1 MGAERVTYLVLYIFL
16 AILIILVDVL
26 LNKLWL
32 THSCYRYKTE
42 IANLIRVGF
51 TIVMSLVFNLPLGF
65 SGINSGWQTW
75 LPFFLGI
82 GLFAISYFSLQI
94 AYKEGVTHEYIPLNN
109 LLDGSLGEKVLLLGL
124 FVPLGEELFYRGLI
138 QNLFVKAIGAL
149 GAILLTILVFVG
161 IHYGN
166 VISGFET
173 KEQFFSMLLGRLL
186 LTSVLGWLYL
196 ESQSI
201 WLPIFIHA
209 LQDLGTYLIVYG
221 KEKRLGSSKP
231 PNLLGEK
238 DSRTDI

>member
-1 MGAERVTYLVLYIFL
+1 MVYLVLYIFL
-16 AILIILVDVL
+16 AIFILLADVL

-32 THSCYRYKTE
+32 THSSYRYKTQ

-51 TIVMSLVFNLPLGF
+51 TIIMSLVLHLPLGF
-65 SGINSGWQTW
+65 SGLNSGWRTW
-75 LPFFLGI
+75 VPFFLGI

-109 LLDGSLGEKVLLLGL
+109 LLDGSFWERILLLGF

-138 QNLFVKAIGAL
+138 QNLFVKAIGDL

-173 KEQFFSMLLGRLL
+173 KEQFFSMLVGRLL

-201 WLPIFIHA
+201 WLPIFIHT
-209 LQDLGTYLIVYG
+209 LQDLGTYLIVYR

-231 PNLLGEK
+231 PNTLRREELE
-238 DSRTDI
+238 D